1 MVEHPAPRT
10 QEDAVLVRRILDG
23 ETDLY
28 RILVERYQTRVFY
41 MGRRFFADG
50 EEVEDYVQEVFVR
63 AYRKLRSFSADA
75 SFGGWL
81 YTLAYRYA
89 LNTKRSRG
97 RLREDYFPEVETAS
111 EDDPEKK
118 LLRSETVARVR
129 EAVRQL
135 PGLYA
140 LLIRLRY
147 YEELSFR
154 RIAEITGVKEGTL
167 KSQVHRSKAMIK
179 RILTGEGGERREED
193 EY

>member
-1 MVEHPAPRT
+1 M
-10 QEDAVLVRRILDG
+10 VRRILNG
-23 ETDLY
+23 ETELY
-28 RILVERYQTRVFY
+28 RILVERHQSRIFY
-41 MGRRFFADG
+41 LGRRFFADG

-63 AYRKLRSFSADA
+63 AYRKLRNYSGEA
-75 SFGGWL
+75 SFPGWL

-89 LNTKRSRG
+89 LNTKRSRA
-97 RLREDYFPEVETAS
+97 RMREDYFPEVEAAS
-111 EDDPEKK
+111 GDDPENK

-147 YEELSFR
+147 YEELSFNK
-154 RIAEITGVKEGTL
+154 IAEITGMKVGTL

-179 RILTGEGGERREED
+179 RILTGEEGERREED
-193 EY
+193 EHYRSG

>member
-1 MVEHPAPRT
+1 M
-10 QEDAVLVRRILDG
+10 
-23 ETDLY
+23 
-28 RILVERYQTRVFY
+28 
-41 MGRRFFADG
+41 
-50 EEVEDYVQEVFVR
+50 
-63 AYRKLRSFSADA
+63 
-75 SFGGWL
+75 
-81 YTLAYRYA
+81 
-89 LNTKRSRG
+89 
-97 RLREDYFPEVETAS
+97 
-111 EDDPEKK
+111 
-118 LLRSETVARVR
+118 
-129 EAVRQL
+129 